1 MSPSTSSS
9 YYDIDAILAEEEL
22 VPSHSNFDFSLLAA
36 LDPDGAHERR
46 RSGPG
51 NDPHVDDDNYLPE
64 NTRIKIP
71 LWLAK
76 RWAMTNFVRLQLPR
90 HYGRKARERYDAD
103 PGDADLRKRN
113 ERFFLAGRMLVDLIE
128 TSSTQVA
135 KEISSMRRNAR
146 RQAHAQYLKQV
157 SEEARALRRTL
168 LKTYAGERLRKNFDW
183 ALSSGVGDDDVSQY
197 LGKLTVMEQRL
208 YYTGASASV
217 AMEEWKIFGNRRLL
231 MGPTIQTNGNNN
243 NNTTTVSQTPMT
255 NKGSDNQGDE
265 ASRKRRQVTPGQEGL
280 SVGQRR
286 RVQ

>member
-1 MSPSTSSS
+1 
-9 YYDIDAILAEEEL
+9 
-22 VPSHSNFDFSLLAA
+22 
-36 LDPDGAHERR
+36 
-46 RSGPG
+46 
-51 NDPHVDDDNYLPE
+51 
-64 NTRIKIP
+64 
-71 LWLAK
+71 
-76 RWAMTNFVRLQLPR
+76 
-90 HYGRKARERYDAD
+90 
-103 PGDADLRKRN
+103 
-113 ERFFLAGRMLVDLIE
+113 MLVDLIE

-197 LGKLTVMEQRL
+197 LSKLTVMEQRL

-231 MGPTIQTNGNNN
+231 MGPTIQNNRN
-243 NNTTTVSQTPMT
+243 NQTPMT
-255 NKGSDNQGDE
+255 KGNEDQSDD
-265 ASRKRRQVTPGQEGL
+265 ASRKRRHVTPGQEGL
-280 SVGQRR
+280 PMGQRR